1 MIIFGM
7 LCTTNHL
14 IAQCD
19 IQNKIYADGTMYY
32 YVTPVVFYQSG
43 EKKLQGSVVTD
54 NENYFIILAPQPF
67 PEKSKA
73 MKLKDKIQL
82 TLSNHQSYQLEF
94 YDVSYDS
101 LLKLFYKINKD
112 KIEDMLKYDAEE
124 IVINMGK
131 EEGER
136 IYKFQLHKGAIR
148 EELNCLLNRNH

>member
-1 MIIFGM
+1 
-7 LCTTNHL
+7 
-14 IAQCD
+14 
-19 IQNKIYADGTMYY
+19 
-32 YVTPVVFYQSG
+32 
-43 EKKLQGSVVTD
+43 
-54 NENYFIILAPQPF
+54 
-67 PEKSKA
+67 
-73 MKLKDKIQL
+73 L